1 MFNPAK
7 LAGPIFALCRGTR
20 RSKERNQIVR
30 CILPNIRSLVG
41 RLRMTVDREAILL
54 ICQPI
59 LGLESSHPKLGS
71 LGEFLPQR
79 FVFLFLMLAGMV
91 RRSRET
97 HT

>member
-1 MFNPAK
+1 
-7 LAGPIFALCRGTR
+7 
-20 RSKERNQIVR
+20 
-30 CILPNIRSLVG
+30 
-41 RLRMTVDREAILL
+41 
-54 ICQPI
+54 
-59 LGLESSHPKLGS
+59 LGS